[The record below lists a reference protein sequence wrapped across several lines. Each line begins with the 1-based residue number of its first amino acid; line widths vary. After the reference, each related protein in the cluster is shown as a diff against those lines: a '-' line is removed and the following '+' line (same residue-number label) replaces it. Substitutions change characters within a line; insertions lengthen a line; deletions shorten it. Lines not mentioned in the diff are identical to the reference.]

1 MRRSSIPGAKP
12 CGRTATISSRPLPW
26 RKHLLGRL
34 SFEFVAAG
42 DALVEMGKLL
52 GKGADADKIAGIN
65 ARARALTEKY
75 YWMDDLGFY
84 AQGMSIACDGQLNR
98 YPIANIN
105 ANVLW
110 SGYGKPG
117 DRRSRSNVERMME
130 YLMED
135 NGIFNPIV
143 GYDVTVGMLQG
154 QCLYSLAAINHP
166 WSEKAFHA
174 LLSIAGDTGEFS
186 ESMAPGNDYRTVYR
200 ANRLRPWESGINLDA
215 VLYYLTGMEP
225 DAVHKKLVFTP
236 RLPGGVYSP
245 IRWNKYAIE
254 RIPMGDNTYDLAVTD
269 DRQGKRTYTLSSAGK
284 DTVEVTLNVLIPFS
298 RITGI
303 EVDGRGVGINSSE
316 VYRQALA
323 PVVASL
329 PARKTLSV
337 VVKYQLLKVDP
348 VPDTLRRVRPQ

>member
-1 MRRSSIPGAKP
+1 MATRRSSIPGGEALWEN
-12 CGRTATISSRPLPW
+12 RYDLQQSSYP
-26 RKHLLGRL
+26 GGNIYSADS

-65 ARARALTEKY
+65 AKARALTEKY

-98 YPIANIN
+98 YPMANIN

-154 QCLYSLAAINHP
+154 QCLHSLAAINHP
-166 WSEKAFHA
+166 WSEKAFYA
-174 LLSIAGDTGEFS
+174 LLDDHRRHGRVHRMDGAGRGL
-186 ESMAPGNDYRTVYR
+186 PHG
-200 ANRLRPWESGINLDA
+200 LSGQS
-215 VLYYLTGMEP
+215 
-225 DAVHKKLVFTP
+225 
-236 RLPGGVYSP
+236 SP
-245 IRWNKYAIE
+245 S
-254 RIPMGDNTYDLAVTD
+254 L
-269 DRQGKRTYTLSSAGK
+269 GKR
-284 DTVEVTLNVLIPFS
+284 D
-298 RITGI
+298 
-303 EVDGRGVGINSSE
+303 
-316 VYRQALA
+316 
-323 PVVASL
+323 
-329 PARKTLSV
+329 
-337 VVKYQLLKVDP
+337 
-348 VPDTLRRVRPQ
+348 